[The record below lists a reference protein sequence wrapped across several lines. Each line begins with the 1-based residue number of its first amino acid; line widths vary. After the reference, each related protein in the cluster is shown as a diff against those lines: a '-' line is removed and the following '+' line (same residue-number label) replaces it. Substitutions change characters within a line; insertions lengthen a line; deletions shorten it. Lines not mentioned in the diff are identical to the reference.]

1 MKSGAGC
8 FATGSAVFTGIMIG
22 FVVTLFGLGPV
33 VGIIAAVLVTWLIL
47 GTYRKKSL
55 TADPG
60 ESPTGQDLQLT
71 DGSAIRNARGELTR
85 SGTAA
90 DIAPKGDSMV
100 KIAFEPTG
108 ENVETLIAL
117 LSLSGGRVG
126 YRDAIT
132 VPEEGDLIVNAMVS
146 LVANVAAS
154 GDHDLGAAPVG
165 RIPAR
170 AWAEFPAL
178 GLGVTFV
185 QVELCAEF
193 GGARA
198 GWITFRESAL
208 RV

>member
-1 MKSGAGC
+1 MKSGPGC

-33 VGIIAAVLVTWLIL
+33 VGIIAAILVTWLIL
-47 GTYRKKSL
+47 GTYRNK
-55 TADPG
+55 TRAADPD
-60 ESPTGQDLQLT
+60 ESGQDLQLA
-71 DGSAIRNARGELTR
+71 DGSTIHNARGEVSR
-85 SGTAA
+85 GGTAA
-90 DIAPKGDSMV
+90 DIAPQGDSMV

-132 VPEEGDLIVNAMVS
+132 VPEEGDLIVNAMVR
-146 LVANVAAS
+146 LVSNIAAS

-170 AWAEFPAL
+170 AWADFPAL

-185 QVELCAEF
+185 QVELCAEIE
-193 GGARA
+193 GARA
-198 GWITFRESAL
+198 GWIIFRESAL